1 MWLKLLLGWLKSNIC
16 MWDILYNNHSN
27 SAYYKKTF
35 NNMYIT
41 DFDRENRRTLLECI
55 EEILNLEKGFL
66 IEYNKIKNEKT
77 AESSSI
83 YELIGGF
90 NEEMQKK
97 LVIIEER
104 YLDFYGLS
112 EEDYRLIKQDINK
125 KGYFVYQGLS

>member
-1 MWLKLLLGWLKSNIC
+1 

-35 NNMYIT
+35 YNMYIP
-41 DFDRENRRTLLECI
+41 DFDRENRRILLECI